1 MIKGEVHDSREAVVP
16 VGVFDRRKGEFVSF
30 KFVLD
35 TGFTGDLC
43 LSRQCIAELELNSV
57 GMRGVTLAD
66 GHEKDVP
73 AYDATV
79 SLHGQS
85 HDVIAFEL
93 GPGPLMG
100 MSLIWETKVTLFA
113 RAGGDVLI
121 EQLNFTWQHDDGV
134 ESEL

>member
-1 MIKGEVHDSREAVVP
+1 MLKGEVYDTREAVVAI
-16 VGVFDRRKGEFVSF
+16 GVFDRNRGEFVNLD
-30 KFVLD
+30 FVLD

-43 LSRQCIAELELNSV
+43 LEKECIEKLALNSI
-57 GMRGVTLAD
+57 GIRSVTLAD

-100 MSLIWETKVTLFA
+100 MSLIWENKVTLFA

-121 EQLNFTWQHDDGV
+121 QQLNSTWQHSDDV
-134 ESEL
+134 ESEF